1 MNMDTHLSDCFI
13 FLSFYF
19 GDLLF
24 EMRNPLYRL
33 RSLLLQNLHLLS
45 QIGLLQQ
52 ENVTTYFKKIKKLK
66 KTGFKK
72 NQMFKFFTV

>member
-1 MNMDTHLSDCFI
+1 MDTHLSDCFI

-24 EMRNPLYRL
+24 EMRNPLYGL

-45 QIGLLQQ
+45 QIGLLQ
-52 ENVTTYFKKIKKLK
+52 
-66 KTGFKK
+66 
-72 NQMFKFFTV
+72 